1 MMPFNL
7 LFEGNDFF
15 SNPIEIFDQTKKKL
29 EPIQVSEDK
38 NKPKDYYKL
47 PNVSV
52 TVTRLG
58 EGKKDKPDKKD
69 GPEQVGPIG
78 PIFPDFPS
86 MTPLLQPL
94 KPWTSFP
101 TIDLK
106 PMDFPKFMPSEF
118 DSIFAVKNKNVNQ
131 SDF

>member
-1 MMPFNL
+1 M
-7 LFEGNDFF
+7 
-15 SNPIEIFDQTKKKL
+15 
-29 EPIQVSEDK
+29 SENK
-38 NKPKDYYKL
+38 NKTKDYSKL

-58 EGKKDKPDKKD
+58 GKKDKPDKKD

-86 MTPLLQPL
+86 MTPLLQPF

-106 PMDFPKFMPSEF
+106 PMVFPKFEPYEF
-118 DSIFAVKNKNVNQ
+118 DSIFAVKNKNGSQ